1 MEYIKPM
8 RLWKKRAVGFA
19 TRKGRDGMQYN
30 KVEICGVNTSKL
42 KVLTEAEKTALL
54 RRVKEGDEKAR
65 EELISGNL
73 RLVLSVIQRFTNRG
87 ENLDDLF
94 QVGCIGLIK
103 SIDNFDISQNVRFS
117 TYAVPMIIGEIRRY
131 LRDNNSIRVSRS
143 MRDTAYRAMQ
153 VKEQMTAKNN
163 REPTVDEIAKELDV
177 PREDVV
183 LALEAIVEP
192 VSLYEPVFSDGS
204 DTIYVMDQ
212 VGDKNDDNN
221 WLDEIALK
229 ESIGNLNKREKKIL
243 SLRFFQGKTQMEVAG
258 EIGISQAQVSR
269 LEKGALDKIKKQI

>member
-1 MEYIKPM
+1 
-8 RLWKKRAVGFA
+8 
-19 TRKGRDGMQYN
+19 MQYN
-30 KVEICGVNTSKL
+30 KVEICGVNTAKL
-42 KVLTEAEKTALL
+42 KVLSEKEKRILLNKIKDGNETEK
-54 RRVKEGDEKAR
+54 KSAR
-65 EELISGNL
+65 EELVNGNL

-143 MRDTAYRAMQ
+143 LRDIAYKAIQ
-153 VKEQMTAKNN
+153 IKEEMTAQNSS
-163 REPTVDEIAKELDV
+163 EPSVEEIAKRMDIPKENL
-177 PREDVV
+177 V

-192 VSLYEPVFSDGS
+192 VSLYEPIFSDDN
-204 DTIYVMDQ
+204 DTIYFMDQ
-212 VGDKNDDNN
+212 IGNKNDDMN
-221 WLDEIALK
+221 WIDEISLK
-229 ESIGNLNKREKKIL
+229 ESINKLSDREKKIL
-243 SLRFFQGKTQMEVAG
+243 SLRFFVGKTQMEVAS

-269 LEKGALDKIKKQI
+269 LEKYALNKIKKGI